1 MHPGQRPTNF
11 SRMTS
16 PPVSSD
22 SSAACPSCGA
32 AATGKYCASCGAP
45 LAGVAC
51 ASCAADLSPGA
62 KFCHRCGTP
71 VGVGASATRESRTNA
86 LPWIVAALAFLALFA
101 MAAGRG
107 FNARRG
113 STVDGSQNA
122 LPQAGLDDRG
132 SATDDQSAG
141 VRAPD
146 ISSLSPQERADRLY
160 NRVMLLA
167 TQGKIDSVQF
177 FAPMAVQSYLLL
189 APLNADQRYDLG
201 RIGEVTGALPL
212 AKAQADSILLENP
225 NHLLGLILEARLAT
239 IGGDTTQLHSY
250 ERRLIAAQKA
260 ELAKKRD
267 EYTRHEDDITNAL
280 QQARKSLGMK
290 S

>member
-1 MHPGQRPTNF
+1 M
-11 SRMTS
+11 SS
-16 PPVSSD
+16 PSSSD
-22 SSAACPSCGA
+22 PTTTCASCGA

-45 LAGVAC
+45 VAGATC
-51 ASCAADLSPGA
+51 GSCAAILTPGA
-62 KFCHRCGTP
+62 KFCHRCGSP
-71 VGVGASATRESRTNA
+71 VGSTASTRESRTNA

-132 SATDDQSAG
+132 LATDSQSAA

-177 FAPMAVQSYLLL
+177 FAPMALTAYQMLS
-189 APLNADQRYDLG
+189 PLNADQRYDMG
-201 RIGEVTGALPL
+201 RIGEVAGALPL
-212 AKAQADSILLENP
+212 AKAQADSILRENP

-239 IGGDTTQLHSY
+239 LAGDTTQLHSY

-267 EYTRHEDDITNAL
+267 EYTRHEDDITSAL

>member
-1 MHPGQRPTNF
+1 MSLGPSNSPT
-11 SRMTS
+11 T
-16 PPVSSD
+16 
-22 SSAACPSCGA
+22 CPSCGA
-32 AATGKYCASCGAP
+32 TGTGRYCSSCGAP
-45 LAGVAC
+45 LSGAVC
-51 ASCAADLSPGA
+51 ASCSAPLDPGA

-71 VGVGASATRESRTNA
+71 VGATAAPVAQSKPNA

-107 FNARRG
+107 FNARPS

-132 SATDDQSAG
+132 VPADDQVAGSG

-167 TQGKIDSVQF
+167 TQGKADSVQF
-177 FAPMAVQSYLLL
+177 FAPMALTAYQML
-189 APLNADQRYDLG
+189 APLNADQRYDMG
-201 RIGEVTGALPL
+201 RIGEVVGALPL
-212 AKAQADSILLENP
+212 AKAQADSILLGNP

-239 IGGDTTQLHSY
+239 MVGDTAQLRSF
-250 ERRLIAAQKA
+250 ERRLVAAQKT
-260 ELAKKRD
+260 ELATKRD
-267 EYTRHEDDITNAL
+267 EYVRHQDDITNAL
-280 QQARKSLGMK
+280 QQARKSLGIK

>member
-1 MHPGQRPTNF
+1 MQASWRPTIF
-11 SRMTS
+11 RRMSS
-16 PPVSSD
+16 P
-22 SSAACPSCGA
+22 SATEITTCPSCGA
-32 AATGKYCASCGAP
+32 AAIGRYCANCGAP
-45 LAGVAC
+45 LAGAKC
-51 ASCAADLSPGA
+51 SSCSADLSPGA
-62 KFCHRCGTP
+62 KFCHRCGTA
-71 VGVGASATRESRTNA
+71 VGPPPATSESKTNS

-101 MAAGRG
+101 LAAGRG

-132 SATDDQSAG
+132 TPADDQSAG

-177 FAPMAVQSYLLL
+177 FAPMALQAYLML
-189 APLNADQRYDLG
+189 APLNLDQRYDMG
-201 RIGEVTGALPL
+201 RIGEVAGAIPL
-212 AKAQADSILLENP
+212 AKAQADTILRENP

-239 IGGDTTQLHSY
+239 LAGDTSQLHSY
-250 ERRLIAAQKA
+250 ERRLVSAQKA
-260 ELAKKRD
+260 ELAKNRD
-267 EYTRHEDDITNAL
+267 EYVRHQDDISSAVS
-280 QQARKSLGMK
+280 QARKSLGLK